1 MNILLI
7 NPNRVLSPPV
17 PPIGLEYLSASLVK
31 EGHKIRLLDLTFH
44 EDAEAAIEEVISA
57 FMPDV
62 SGVTVRNIDS
72 VLFQD
77 NEFYLDSIRDIVSL
91 LKNKHGLQV
100 VIGGA
105 GIMVGPEGVLDYLGA
120 DYAIAGPAED
130 IIHEFLGAL
139 GSGQAMQRVWRGLFR
154 PYSSCSRITTAVDY
168 QKYYD
173 FGGIAGFETHKGCSS
188 SCVYCIEANSPVAF
202 KQSGDVVQEIRRFI
216 EGGYSHFHLC
226 DAEFNEDLDHAVEF
240 CSVLR
245 QEQFNMQWSLY
256 MKPAN
261 YNQKLFRLMRET
273 GVNLITLTIDS
284 FRKCPLYWIDAEK
297 IIFNAKSNGIRVTV
311 DFLTGFP
318 YEDVD
323 LLAWCLDFF
332 RRLQPDRVNINTF
345 IRLYKPLMITKIV
358 ESDDSLK
365 AHILGNR
372 DNRAM
377 ILPIFY
383 NHIDPEWLRQCIACD
398 RIFKIEGDEKGVN
411 YTRT

>member
-1 MNILLI
+1 LNILLI

-17 PPIGLEYLSASLVK
+17 PPIGLEYLSASLAK
-31 EGHKIRLLDLTFH
+31 KGHEIRLLDLTFH
-44 EDAEAAIEEVISA
+44 EDAEAAIEEVISS

-91 LKNKHGLQV
+91 LKGKHGLKV

-105 GIMVGPEGVLDYLGA
+105 GIMVSPEGVLDYLGA

-130 IIHEFLGAL
+130 IIHEFLNAL
-139 GSGQAMQRVWRGLFR
+139 GSGQAMQRVWRGLIR
-154 PYSSCSRITTAVDY
+154 PYSSCSRITTAIDY

-202 KQSGDVVQEIRRFI
+202 KQPGDVVQEIRRFI

-226 DAEFNEDLDHAVEF
+226 DAEFNEDLDYAVEF
-240 CSVLR
+240 CSVLL
-245 QEQFNMQWSLY
+245 QGKFNMQWSLY

-284 FRKCPLYWIDAEK
+284 FRKCPLYWTDAER

-318 YEDVD
+318 YEDAD

-358 ESDDSLK
+358 ESDDALK

-372 DNRAM
+372 NNRAM
-377 ILPIFY
+377 ILPVFY

-398 RIFKIEGDEKGVN
+398 RIFKIEGDEMGVN